1 MSFIAS
7 IVHESPSSFVG
18 GIIGLLG
25 MCIACSYLAIAAF
38 LRLLSLYG
46 ILIATYVFAYQGIY
60 ELSPRCG
67 AHLNGIGTSGK

>member
-1 MSFIAS
+1 
-7 IVHESPSSFVG
+7 
-18 GIIGLLG
+18 LLG